1 MMDVPKIVLG
11 RLRKAAN
18 PGDHPDADL
27 LTAFAELAL
36 AKPERLRV
44 IEHLSRCPEC
54 REIVSVAQPEIRE
67 PQAEISFRKPFWLR
81 SSILRW
87 GVLAVCVV
95 VVGATVTTRH
105 FYQQKSET
113 FLTPE
118 ARVSTAPQT
127 SQPQTYD
134 GFAAKLES
142 PRPQPDSALA
152 RRFAKQRT
160 GRAETDLKVLAVA
173 KEKNKKDSSPDAA
186 PPAAPSPILVANLN
200 DRERRDQNG
209 LNDLHGSVV
218 EKPASGHATNEAVN
232 AMNETV
238 MVENRTA
245 SVEVAQATP
254 GKAKEEK
261 ASRMKAPAAASAVG
275 GPVERVTANKAVE
288 SEYAINPR
296 AGLVPIPRWTLSPE
310 GRLQRSLDGGK
321 TWKTIPLSS
330 KTVLRAVSAMDQEI
344 WVGGDAGALYHST
357 DSGQHWTQIT
367 PTVNGEQLTSDILE
381 IESGDAHQAKLA
393 TSDRETWTT
402 TDSGETWIRS
412 K

>member
-27 LTAFAELAL
+27 LTAFAEQAL
-36 AKPERLRV
+36 AKRERLQV
-44 IEHLSRCPEC
+44 IEHLSQCPEC
-54 REIVSVAQPEIRE
+54 REIVSVAQPEMTE
-67 PQAEISFRKPFWLR
+67 TPGSFRLMKLSPLR
-81 SSILRW
+81 SPILRW
-87 GVLAVCVV
+87 SMLAVCAVV
-95 VVGATVTTRH
+95 VATVTTRH
-105 FYQQKSET
+105 FYQHESAT
-113 FLTPE
+113 FFTPE
-118 ARVSTAPQT
+118 ARVST
-127 SQPQTYD
+127 TYEPPPTAQKKAD
-134 GFAAKLES
+134 DLVAKLES
-142 PRPQPDSALA
+142 PRPKPDSVSRL
-152 RRFAKQRT
+152 AKQRT
-160 GRAETDLKVLAVA
+160 GRTETDLKALAVA
-173 KEKNKKDSSPDAA
+173 KEKNKKDSSPNAA

-200 DRERRDQNG
+200 DRERRDQDAG
-209 LNDLHGSVV
+209 NDLQGSTGKSVNT
-218 EKPASGHATNEAVN
+218 PATNEAVS

-238 MVENRTA
+238 IVENRSA
-245 SVEVAQATP
+245 VEVDQAIP

-261 ASRMKAPAAASAVG
+261 ASRTKTPAAASAVG
-275 GPVERVTANKAVE
+275 SPVERVTANKAVE

-367 PTVNGEQLTSDILE
+367 PTVNGEQLTSDILG
-381 IESGDAHQAKLA
+381 IESADAHQAKLA